1 MFSRAFMKVTPRMM
15 TGVRRFSCNNSQNI
29 ESVKT
34 NTETVI
40 KRVVSI
46 ESSVNSALIIGALN
60 TWLSLLV
67 IMTK

>member
-15 TGVRRFSCNNSQNI
+15 TEVRRFSCNNSQNI
-29 ESVKT
+29 ESIKT

-40 KRVVSI
+40 KRVVSLEHTADSI
-46 ESSVNSALIIGALN
+46 FIMTALN
-60 TWLSLLV
+60 CWLSLLV